1 MHKRNHFTVACII
14 FSNLT
19 LFYCTMENGGY
30 DVVESSDY
38 ADLVSLFN
46 EFREFQQPTFINGVP
61 DYTADAMEAQKRG
74 LKEFQRRLA
83 DIDKNSWPV
92 SKQVDYILVWS
103 EMNGLDF
110 YHRVYKPWS
119 RDPVFYLPSQ
129 RGAGPAISINLQ
141 IPSSLPLPDNKI
153 DALKKQLKAIPAI
166 YEQAKKNLTKA
177 AGDLAIIAI
186 HYIDREAGRYENLA
200 NSLTEHY
207 PDLVPDAE
215 RAADAVRN
223 YGKWLEDNIS
233 RMSVP
238 AGIGIENYNWW
249 LKNVHLFP
257 YTWEECRTIMEHKY
271 NRVVTFLKLEENRNR
286 NLPELEV
293 ADTDEEYYRR
303 LDIALNFVLDFLR
316 EEEILTV
323 PDWLQAADYSDPNE
337 VRGPRPSPPTIDTR
351 ARELEVLPGEAH
363 EFIGHLFDRRRLE
376 RDDRPIRSA
385 PRLYNMDWIRSEGW
399 ACSLEELFMVAGV
412 LDNRPRRGR
421 EVQHLMNASHMALAL
436 PDLKMHSN
444 EITFTE
450 ARRLNAELM
459 PNNWTHEDDRNVW
472 YEQQSNLRIPGWHT
486 AGSVVGTAQFMKL
499 FRERAMQLGNE
510 FNIREFMDEFF
521 ASGMIPMSLTRWEMT
536 GNDDEIKELYSV
548 IK

>member
-1 MHKRNHFTVACII
+1 MNNRKHFAVVLAFCAGI
-14 FSNLT
+14 T

-83 DIDKNSWPV
+83 DIDPNSWIV
-92 SKQVDYILVWS
+92 SKQVDYILVWA

-110 YHRVYKPWS
+110 YHRIYRPWS

-129 RGAGPAISINLQ
+129 RGAGPAMSIELQ
-141 IPSSLPLPDNKI
+141 FPSSLPLPDNKI
-153 DALKKQLKAIPAI
+153 DAFRKQLKAIPAI
-166 YEQAKKNLTKA
+166 YEQAKKNLTEA

-186 HYIDREAGRYENLA
+186 HYIDREAGRYEYLA
-200 NSLTEHY
+200 NSLTDHH

-215 RAADAVRN
+215 RAVDAVRN
-223 YGKWLEDNIS
+223 YGKWLEDNKS
-233 RMSVP
+233 SMTAP

-249 LKNVHLFP
+249 LKNVQLFP
-257 YTWEECRTIMEHKY
+257 YTWEECRIIMEHKY

-286 NLPELEV
+286 NLPELKV

-303 LDIALNFVLDFLR
+303 LDRALNYVLDFLR

-323 PDWLQAADYSDPNE
+323 PDWLHASDYSDPNE
-337 VRGPRPSPPTIDTR
+337 ARGPRPSPPTIDSR
-351 ARELEVLPGEAH
+351 AREREVLPGEAH

-376 RDDRPIRSA
+376 RDDRLIRSA
-385 PRLYNMDWIRSEGW
+385 SRLYNMDWIRSEGW

-472 YEQQSNLRIPGWHT
+472 YEQQSNLRVPGWHT

-499 FRERAMQLGNE
+499 FRERAMQLGSE
-510 FNIREFMDEFF
+510 FNIRKFMDEFF
-521 ASGMIPMSLTRWEMT
+521 ASGLIPMSLARWEMT
-536 GNDDEIKELYSV
+536 GNDDEIKELCPV